1 MKAVIDPD
9 QELLERTLKSALR
22 VDAPDIQEDEARER
36 AEQAIARARAVQ
48 RQRGRMMV
56 GGVAIAVAAAI
67 ALVVWAVPP
76 TSSAP
81 IAQTQPAEEPVVQ
94 PEQLEQRDQER
105 VDQVSSVRLP
115 SGDRLVADP
124 GAHYDVESTS
134 TDRSVRLS
142 QGEVLFDVA
151 PLDGGSFTVHAG
163 EIDVR
168 VRGTVFS
175 VRRERHVEVEV
186 FEGSVEVSRDGERV
200 LLQPGD
206 RWSSAGVVAVA
217 PQPTPRAVETA
228 QRLDAPSVEPESA
241 QTVEV
246 LTLAQARARLRDRD
260 FEGALSACEGHDEPA
275 WRLLRADALRGL
287 RRWQEAAEAY
297 DAASSVLGQARQAQA
312 SYAAARIWFDRTGD
326 ANAALNSLR
335 SGNATAVGS
344 PLEERARALE
354 INLLRRLGRD
364 HESRAREY
372 VERFPQSSTAFEL
385 RRELD

>member
-22 VDAPDIQEDEARER
+22 VDAPDVGEDEARER
-36 AEQAIARARAVQ
+36 AEQAIARARSIQ
-48 RQRGRMMV
+48 SQRGRMMV
-56 GGVAIAVAAAI
+56 GGVALAVAAAI
-67 ALVVWAVPP
+67 GLVVWAVPP
-76 TSSAP
+76 TSAP
-81 IAQTQPAEEPVVQ
+81 VAHTQPVVEEAAVETEERV
-94 PEQLEQRDQER
+94 EQER

-134 TDRSVRLS
+134 SDRSVRLS

-163 EIDVR
+163 EVDVR

-186 FEGSVEVSRDGERV
+186 FEGSVEVSHSSERV
-200 LLQPGD
+200 LLEPGD
-206 RWSSAGVVAVA
+206 RWSSAEVVAFA
-217 PQPTPRAVETA
+217 PQPTRPRVVETA
-228 QRLDAPSVEPESA
+228 RHLDAPSVEPEI
-241 QTVEV
+241 VEV
-246 LTLAQARARLRDRD
+246 QEALTLAQARVRLRDRD
-260 FEGALSACEGHDEPA
+260 FAGALNACEGHDEPA
-275 WRLLRADALRGL
+275 WQMLRADALRGL
-287 RRWQEAAEAY
+287 RRWREAAEAY
-297 DAASSVLGQARQAQA
+297 DAASSVLGQARRAQA

-326 ANAALNSLR
+326 ANAALASLR
-335 SGNATAVGS
+335 SGNATVVGS

>member
-22 VDAPDIQEDEARER
+22 VDAPDVGEDEARER
-36 AEQAIARARAVQ
+36 TEQAMARARAIQ

-76 TSSAP
+76 TSSVP
-81 IAQTQPAEEPVVQ
+81 VAQTQPVEETVAQ
-94 PEQLEQRDQER
+94 TEER

-134 TDRSVRLS
+134 TNRSVRLS

-163 EIDVR
+163 DVDVR

-186 FEGSVEVSRDGERV
+186 FEGSVEVSRGGEHV

-206 RWSSAGVVAVA
+206 RWSSAEVVAVT
-217 PQPTPRAVETA
+217 PQPTRPRAVETA
-228 QRLDAPSVEPESA
+228 RRLAAPNVQA
-241 QTVEV
+241 TVEV
-246 LTLAQARARLRDRD
+246 QEVLTIAQARVRLRDRD
-260 FEGALSACEGHDEPA
+260 FAGALNACEGHNEPA
-275 WRLLRADALRGL
+275 WQMLRADALRGL
-287 RRWQEAAEAY
+287 RRWGEAAEAY
-297 DAASSVLGQARQAQA
+297 DAASAVLGQARRAQA

-326 ANAALNSLR
+326 ANAALDSLR
-335 SGNATAVGS
+335 SGDATAVGS